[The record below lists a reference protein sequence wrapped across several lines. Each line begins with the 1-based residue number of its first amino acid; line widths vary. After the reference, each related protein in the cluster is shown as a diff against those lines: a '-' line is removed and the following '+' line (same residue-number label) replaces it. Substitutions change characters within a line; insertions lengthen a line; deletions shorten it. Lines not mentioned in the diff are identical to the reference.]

1 MKIGEL
7 YFNMKQSKNTANPGG
22 LMGLLTGEG
31 FDSMVSSLANMF
43 PEEEMSMP
51 LPATDI
57 DNMLET
63 AEGLD

>member
-7 YFNMKQSKNTANPGG
+7 HFNMKQSKSADKPGG

-43 PEEEMSMP
+43 PEEGMSMP
-51 LPATDI
+51 IPATDI